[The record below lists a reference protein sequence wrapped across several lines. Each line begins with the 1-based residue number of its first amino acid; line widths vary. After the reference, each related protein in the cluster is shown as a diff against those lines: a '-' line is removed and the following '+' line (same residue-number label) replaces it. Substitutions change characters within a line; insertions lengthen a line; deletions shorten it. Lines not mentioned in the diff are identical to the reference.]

1 MSTDNTNL
9 STHTSSPVDVTGD
22 REAHPK
28 HWIAVLVQM
37 CTERKVG
44 EKLSKL
50 NIENWVPTQ
59 SEVHQWSDR
68 KKRVLRVV
76 IPMIVFVRVDNVE
89 ETQLK
94 SLSFIN
100 KILSYPGQKNA
111 AIIPDEQIERLK
123 FMLNNAESNVEL
135 NNNQLQIGEQV
146 KVVRGSLKGLE
157 GELHIID
164 TDKMMV
170 VIRIEC
176 LGCACVKVS
185 SADIERI

>member
-1 MSTDNTNL
+1 MSTNNTNL
-9 STHTSSPVDVTGD
+9 STRTSSPVDVTGD

-28 HWIAVLVQM
+28 YWIAALVQM

-59 SEVHQWSDR
+59 SEIHQWSDR

-76 IPMIVFVRVDNVE
+76 IPMIVFARVDNVE

-100 KILSYPGQKNA
+100 KILSYPGQKNP

-135 NNNQLQIGEQV
+135 DNNQLQIGEQV
-146 KVVRGSLKGLE
+146 RIVRGSLKGLE
-157 GELHIID
+157 GELHVID
-164 TDKMMV
+164 SDKMMV
-170 VIRIEC
+170 ALRIEC

>member
-1 MSTDNTNL
+1 MSTNNTNL
-9 STHTSSPVDVTGD
+9 STRTSSPVDVTGD

-28 HWIAVLVQM
+28 YWIAALVQM

-50 NIENWVPTQ
+50 NIENWVPIQ
-59 SEVHQWSDR
+59 SEIHQWSDR

-76 IPMIVFVRVDNVE
+76 IPMIVFARVDNVE

-100 KILSYPGQKNA
+100 KILSYPGQKNP

-135 NNNQLQIGEQV
+135 DNNQLQIGEQV
-146 KVVRGSLKGLE
+146 RIVRGSLKGLE
-157 GELHIID
+157 GELHVID
-164 TDKMMV
+164 SDKMMV
-170 VIRIEC
+170 ALRIEC

>member
-1 MSTDNTNL
+1 MSTNNTNL

-22 REAHPK
+22 RVAHPK
-28 HWIAVLVQM
+28 YWIAALVQM

-59 SEVHQWSDR
+59 SEIHQWSDR

-76 IPMIVFVRVDNVE
+76 IPMIVFARVDNVE
-89 ETQLK
+89 EAQLK

-100 KILSYPGQKNA
+100 KILSYPGQKNP

-135 NNNQLQIGEQV
+135 DNNQLQIGEQV
-146 KVVRGSLKGLE
+146 RIVRGSLKGLE
-157 GELHIID
+157 GELHVID
-164 TDKMMV
+164 SDKMMV
-170 VIRIEC
+170 ALRIEC

>member
-1 MSTDNTNL
+1 MSTDNINDF
-9 STHTSSPVDVTGD
+9 THNYSLVNVTGD

-28 HWIAVLVQM
+28 YWVATLVQM

-59 SEVHQWSDR
+59 REVHQWSDR
-68 KKRVLRVV
+68 KKKVLRVV
-76 IPMIVFVRVDNVE
+76 IPMVVFARVDE
-89 ETQLK
+89 ISEKQLK
-94 SLSFIN
+94 SLSFIY

-123 FMLNNAESNVEL
+123 FMLNNAESSVEVD
-135 NNNQLQIGEQV
+135 NNQLQIGEQV
-146 KVVRGSLKGLE
+146 RIIRGSLKGLV

-164 TDKMMV
+164 SEKMMV
-170 VIRIEC
+170 AIRIDC
-176 LGCACVKVS
+176 LGCACIKVS
-185 SADIERI
+185 STDIERI